1 MFSSKCMNLK
11 LTVRNP
17 ELGSIATQ
25 TNLIWLPFTKRT
37 FSKAEFVK
45 LSPHAV
51 GRQAETVYRCRRQDE
66 SVVDHKAAPLALFY
80 FSE

>member
-1 MFSSKCMNLK
+1 MNLI
-11 LTVRNP
+11 LAVRNH

-25 TNLIWLPFTKRT
+25 TNLIWLPFTKQMGAL
-37 FSKAEFVK
+37 SEFVK

-51 GRQAETVYRCRRQDE
+51 GRQAETVYRCRGPDE
-66 SVVDHKAAPLALFY
+66 SVADHKAAPLALFY